1 MAYTNDAI
9 GIGGTAFEPVERPE
23 LYEGVRIRRTLA
35 FLIDVSIVAA
45 LTGLAYV
52 LVLLLGLPTFGLGW
66 LLLPLV
72 WPTVPILYNAITLG
86 GPHSAT
92 PGMRVMGLAMRSF
105 DGRGTYPLLALLH
118 GLAFWL
124 SVTFLTPLVLAVSL
138 LSPKKRLLHDILLGT
153 TVIRAGA

>member
-1 MAYTNDAI
+1 MAYTNGAV
-9 GIGGTAFEPVERPE
+9 GIGGAAYDPVERPE
-23 LYEGVRIRRTLA
+23 VYEGVRTRRTLA

-45 LTGLAYV
+45 LTGLAYL
-52 LVLLLGLPTFGLGW
+52 LVLFLGLPTLGLGW

-86 GPHSAT
+86 GPRSAT
-92 PGMRVMGLAMRSF
+92 PGMRAMGLTMRAF
-105 DGRGTYPLLALLH
+105 DGRGMYPLLALLH

-138 LSPKKRLLHDILLGT
+138 LSPRKRLLHDILLGT
-153 TVIRAGA
+153 TVIRADA